1 MSPKKII
8 KLTILMAL
16 IAGLIYGI
24 HYAWVSF
31 PIISGYSAKNVCS
44 CVFVEGRNEAD
55 VKREELGDFPKSL
68 GRVIIN
74 WKDSSVTGSVWG
86 FARRKAIYR
95 ERLGCTL
102 VNDIPEPAIRSQQ
115 FSLPGNITSVHA
127 DSIAWPLGDRLT
139 DTFPAGIKKKQLDEA
154 VDFAFT
160 ETDSSKKVITR
171 AILVLYNGK
180 LIAEKYAP
188 GFDHHSRMLGW
199 SIAKSF
205 MGALIGILVHE
216 GRLNVALPAP
226 VPKWQ
231 SPNDPRHAISLEN
244 LLQQTS
250 GLNFREDY
258 TRFSE
263 VTNMLFNKGNMP
275 GFTEELS
282 LKYLPG
288 TVFNYSSGNSNILSH
303 IIRQAVGEKDY
314 WSFPYIALFNKL
326 GMYSA
331 LLEPDASGNFVG
343 SSYIF
348 ATARDYA
355 RFGLLYYND
364 GVWNG
369 ERILPEGWVKKTI
382 TAPPVNRLKNYG
394 YQFWLNGFA
403 KKDSTILQYP
413 DVPADMYYA
422 DGYGGQDIYIIPSKK
437 LVVVRLGL
445 HGIDENSFL
454 KRVVKAV
461 E

>member
-1 MSPKKII
+1 MPPKKII
-8 KLTILMAL
+8 KRTIFVFL

-24 HYAWVSF
+24 HYAWISF
-31 PIISGYSAKNVCS
+31 PLISGFSAKNICS
-44 CVFVEGRNEAD
+44 CVFVEGRNQAD
-55 VKREELGDFPKSL
+55 VKKEELGDFPKSL
-68 GRVIIN
+68 GKATIN
-74 WKDSSVTGSVWG
+74 WKDSSVTANVWG
-86 FARRKAIYR
+86 FAKRKAIYR

-102 VNDIPEPAIRSQQ
+102 VNEIPESAIRSQQ
-115 FSLPGNITSVHA
+115 FYLPGNFTPVHA
-127 DSIAWPLGDRLT
+127 DSIAWPLGDRLP
-139 DTFPAGIKKKQLDEA
+139 DTFPAGINKKQLDEA
-154 VDFAFT
+154 INFAFA
-160 ETDSSKKVITR
+160 ETDSTKKVDTR
-171 AILVLYNGK
+171 AVLVLYDGK
-180 LIAEKYAP
+180 LIAEKYAR
-188 GFDHHSRMLGW
+188 GFNLHSRMLGW

-205 MGALIGILVHE
+205 MGALIGILVNE
-216 GRLNVALPAP
+216 GRLNIALPAP
-226 VPKWQ
+226 VPEWQ
-231 SPNDPRHAISLEN
+231 DQNNPRHVITLEN

-250 GLNFREDY
+250 GLNFHEDY
-258 TRFSE
+258 NRYSE

-282 LKYLPG
+282 LKYSPG

-303 IIRQAVGEKDY
+303 IIRQTVGEKDY
-314 WSFPYIALFNKL
+314 WAFPYTALFNKL

-382 TAPPVNRLKNYG
+382 TTPPVNRLKNYG
-394 YQFWLNGFA
+394 YQFWLNGFS
-403 KKDSTILQYP
+403 KKDSTKLQYP
-413 DVPADMYYA
+413 DVPPDMYYA

-445 HGIDENSFL
+445 HVFDENGFL
-454 KRVVKAV
+454 KRVVAAV